1 MYIFHFLI
9 NSMEQNKSLKDKNLK
24 HFFIKLFSIVLSI
37 IIILNVA
44 YNLLL
49 SERLEKVDKLLL
61 MGKDDL
67 EFKIRKELNNAIE
80 KDELIPRE
88 DRELLIRFIDKIK
101 SELEEV
107 RK

>member
-1 MYIFHFLI
+1 
-9 NSMEQNKSLKDKNLK
+9 MEQNKSLKDKNLK